1 MKKFLAII
9 LAMAMCISLLPAAY
23 AEGTGETETEV
34 IKYTFAS
41 SAYGKDERIARA
53 DLEALTLSEIVSGA
67 PWRVDGH
74 RYIESESVETDSVT
88 WQVHKDRINSKSA
101 VFVIELTVPSGGTY
115 IPSLKYTTHSTGF
128 IADVYLVPKTEETP
142 EFSVSDD
149 KAGDWDTWNYLRNT
163 LSETGRASYKLGNV
177 DFYSPSKDSAKTPFS
192 ERTFEADSTYYLFF
206 DAVDVNEN
214 CTVDQYNAYI
224 NSFTLTPKTDNTPT
238 DYEYNFTVSAL
249 SESETSFG
257 YSDLRTKTMTDVR
270 SSVSDPWKW
279 AGFAYTKNLYCK
291 ATGVQMYIDRGRV
304 ESGSSYV
311 ALELEVKNG
320 GKYVPSLVY
329 KTDGGSPK
337 ADVYLIKNDGTVLDG
352 GKDTGSNATI
362 VNYVTKWK
370 NGGVSGYQL
379 ADDAVFSATEEATVT
394 FNECTLDSD
403 STYYLIFNFVG
414 YEGEVED
421 KYQFCYHAK
430 SFTLTDPES
439 IVADELESIE
449 LSSDATTIFV
459 GSEMK
464 LSANGIYTVS
474 GKKPLTENL
483 EYTSSDD
490 DTAMVS
496 DDGTVKAVG
505 EGTVR
510 ITATLSGTDM
520 SAYIDVTVTEKPRAT
535 REYKYLFDRSAYGA
549 SSNISWTQLAEKTP
563 DDVVNGDAWC
573 GAGTRYIDNLSADDG
588 GLYLNA
594 GSGRADSGVGCL
606 AVEFELN
613 EPGTFIPALNY
624 TAAPSSPIVDIYLVK
639 KTEDT
644 PQFEFATPKPGDINL
659 YSYVIGLDDKY
670 KIANLDMF
678 AETKTVKKLVLPE
691 RVISEAGTY
700 YLIFRTVGKN
710 DGFVAAS
717 SKLLEMTICSF
728 SMKPPAGDFDKIELS
743 VENLIN
749 ESDPMPNMTQRQLEY
764 KLCDDV
770 GIELDEID
778 EEKLSVEFSSDNE
791 NVASVSETGLIKAVS
806 NGKTMLKADVTYD
819 GETRSA
825 TFNLVVAPAGRNLM
839 SDDKYNSD
847 FERGEENWPWA
858 AQIKTGPKN
867 PGGAMWNTVE
877 LAEDPTIDGNH
888 AVKYTIYPDVSAN
901 DEYERRGATPSFS
914 FNKND
919 GNRIKVTPGK
929 FYMLSFDVRLEDWV
943 KPANASHLHLGVT
956 LYPYTANTSA
966 GTLIAG
972 AYDIMNPFLETDFV
986 EKYSENGWVK
996 VSHPVF
1002 VPQDGVYDGYES
1014 IYLQP
1019 SIGINTPDV
1028 NASALAGY
1036 GGVLWLDNIEIREV
1050 GFKDIEMVV
1059 DGDIS
1064 SGTGRSVSI
1073 SLRPR
1078 TSTDDYISVM
1088 DYDSLGVDF
1097 NSSDTDIIS
1106 DIGYITTNET
1116 WNGSSHFYGTAEASL
1131 GGINGRTVLTSKM
1144 TINGVTREG
1153 IKVVDVS
1160 GFTHR
1165 LFSISAKELSLQ
1177 MGENPAGLEISG
1189 LMTDKTPAD
1198 LTDARITYRSLTPD
1212 VVSVDNNGVV
1222 TPVGI
1227 GEGIVSVSALL
1238 DGVMKSCEVKV
1249 FVAPRDGDEISDVVF
1264 YIQPEIQRGR
1274 EEIISLG
1281 MVTKQGDSVYPSY
1294 FTACSDED
1302 NYILWDISSA
1312 AADKFEIID
1321 NERIKAS
1328 ADVGTTASIT
1338 ASGKF
1343 NGTEF
1348 DFGTSADVKVIAASL
1363 SDYTLNFAIT
1373 QKSNAFDVNLAE
1385 DGWEIDREAS
1395 ELNKQMPT
1403 LNNRGLA
1410 FIPRRSGTSIVI
1422 KINIPHDGYY
1432 KPMFMGRS
1440 AGYGSAENVDIYV
1453 DGVYAG
1459 NYCFY
1464 YKGLSVDIPV
1474 ETYRAFYLEEGTH
1487 TFSFNI
1493 MPNYMTVI
1501 TPEGVEQNLNNSY
1514 HTTDFRSIRFKAVA
1528 SPAEIEAVGA
1538 EDNYSVM
1545 LGTTQKIGATIEFS
1559 DGISYEWKTSLEGAE
1574 DDYKLTY
1581 DVLDGS
1587 EYITVSDAGEI
1598 TAGEAAGT
1606 ATVKVT
1612 AWQKVEGNWQ
1622 AKKEKTVSVMT
1633 YDGAVLGSIKLLADS
1648 LAMKPDD
1655 ESGRTIRAVGY
1666 TLDGTEVDISGRD
1679 DLVWEYDSVQTV
1691 VSFTHNAANEII
1703 AYPHPS
1709 KTEGEVKVTA
1719 KLDIDAN
1726 GAVEDDEQAT
1736 AYVTVT
1742 NGKAGRT
1749 FYTDERVANARENI
1763 RKYEWAK
1770 DEMEAVVDIADKY
1783 VELGMEYVWKM
1794 LVGEGVPRTIQ
1805 VGRYSDQYQGFCRYC
1820 GAEQDIYPWT
1830 TNMVTRPWKIQCPD
1844 CKRLFPSND
1853 FSKFYE
1859 LGIGDDGI
1867 FSRKIA
1873 LEKHHK
1879 MFVCPDG
1886 ENCTCAGTGAEEG
1899 SDEWYKYYGYGLGY
1913 LKNDTYKELYTA
1925 GNKLNEIDPFWY
1937 NADLD
1942 KDGKADEVRR
1952 EFEEGYTAADGTR
1965 VTGGMLWGVDDGY
1978 GYRSR
1983 FKDNTGMPFLYN
1995 YIAYYNHMAFW
2006 WVGEKHI
2013 CTALSNLSLAYVYTG
2028 DKKYGNIG
2036 AVLVDRL
2043 ADVYAEYDVR
2053 DWPKKDYK
2061 GEGIDWKANGHY
2073 PGGGNV
2079 GKMTNYIWE
2088 AELSGFWAL
2097 AYDAFYDRYD
2107 DPEVVEFIQ
2116 NKAYREYPGILQH
2129 QVTGEARSKA
2139 TPGEIRATIEKDLIW
2154 EIFESAK
2161 CSDVY
2166 GNFGMSQEALAQ
2178 TAVVYDREPGTT
2190 EIIDYIFADV
2200 VTDGRSYR
2208 YGDGVGRK
2216 FVDDVDRDGF
2226 GYESSG
2232 SYNKSWVENSLA
2244 FAEALALYKGE
2255 GRDLWRN
2262 PKFVKMYSPW
2272 NAMQQ
2277 VHRGQE
2283 SIGDQGLMGSFRV
2296 LPNRA
2301 YELLTGFRNIENV
2314 VEEIEEELE
2323 NASLSDSERTE
2334 LEETRTAL
2342 RDTAAKTIQLV
2353 FENFTDGG
2361 DFSDFHYDIFT
2372 KNPESVQQD
2381 AKRYIEE
2388 YGEYDWDKSALLAGY
2403 GFASLRGGSLYE
2415 SVSAGAIRD
2424 TTHDFWMYFGGG
2436 STSHKQPDGLN
2447 IGINAYGISI
2457 SSDNGYPEYTGAWP
2471 HRHQY
2476 TATTLAHNTV
2486 VVDEKSQITLDKPG
2500 ESLHFEGKDSR
2511 VKLMD
2516 VDYSDVY
2523 VETDEYRRTVVSIDY
2538 DDEISYGIDFFKVLG
2553 GNDHIYSF
2561 HASSDTVY
2569 DTNLSLTEQKDNNG
2583 NFIGSYAGADAPFGD
2598 DPWSDTS
2605 NAYKKL
2611 KYPVG
2616 YTWYKNIRKDEN
2628 PNQTFFVDYNIKDVM
2643 NLSRNP
2649 KNEMDIHLRV
2659 TAVNDWNPDE
2669 VTLSSAVPN
2678 RTDEAMKYIKEFEYM
2693 FIRRKGKTLDTL
2705 FTTVL
2710 EPYNKERYI
2719 KNIERIDIARKD
2731 GSDIKANEAVA
2742 LKITLRDGRV
2752 DYVTYATDTDM
2763 AYTITDNT
2771 QNGNGYSFDFQGFV
2785 GVWTL
2790 NGEEKVYS
2798 YLHDGTMLADV
2809 ATNGSLEGT
2818 VKDFTRELSFSNKLE
2833 VNFDRTVSDEE
2844 MQLLAAE
2851 DTGLA
2856 ERLIVVEHPK
2866 TGKAAYTIKGV
2877 EFYPDGEG
2885 ATIDLGDVTTIASY
2899 KDYEAETYNYYISED
2914 APFVIPIS
2922 YEDDRAPV
2930 FEKDSYDATTSA
2942 GSTIKVNVS
2951 AVSQVEEGDASIVYT
2966 ARTLPRGASLNEDG
2980 VVTWKPDA
2988 SQVGENLVAVDATDS
3003 LGRTSTMY
3011 FVITVYGSTT
3021 GKPSTENTGTQGEG
3035 TSGGGG
3041 GGGGVAPGTSDKTNN
3056 GETDTS
3062 DESLLLEEK
3071 VPSTGE
3077 ADEVENGNIPQF
3089 IDLGNHAWAADAINS
3104 LADEGKIKGTS
3115 ENTFSPANNI
3125 TRADFALLLVRAFKL
3140 SSDNTEN
3147 FADVMVNDYYASE
3160 LAIARNTGIVNGI
3173 GDNKYAPRNTITRQD
3188 MMVIVYR
3195 ALQAFLREEGGPS
3208 NDGGRKMTDV
3218 SDSNNVAL
3226 GSLSLATLD
3235 SSLPEGASAEQYPDY
3250 DTIAPYAQ
3258 DAVSALIGAG
3268 LVNGKSGRIAPTDY
3282 TTRAE
3287 VAVLIKRILDYIK

>member
-1 MKKFLAII
+1 MDEETGAITYEFTPASHGAGNSWVERRGTHNSTFLNYPGEPTDEECKWAYLGTTTYSHNSGGYHSYISGDNGLFTQMTVPADGW
-9 LAMAMCISLLPAAY
+9 LAVKIYVPEDGVYEISGTAYSNSGTSKQEMYILPAEA
-23 AEGTGETETEV
+23 
-34 IKYTFAS
+34 KFDYTNEATYGAVEYNSTTALYERKNAPSFTQLQIPD
-41 SAYGKDERIARA
+41 SAYVGWSDIYASPETVKELDNSNYKRMK
-53 DLEALTLSEIVSGA
+53 LSQGDYIV
-67 PWRVDGH
+67 
-74 RYIESESVETDSVT
+74 I
-88 WQVHKDRINSKSA
+88 
-101 VFVIELTVPSGGTY
+101 
-115 IPSLKYTTHSTGF
+115 
-128 IADVYLVPKTEETP
+128 
-142 EFSVSDD
+142 
-149 KAGDWDTWNYLRNT
+149 LRNAT
-163 LSETGRASYKLGNV
+163 EDADKRLALASL
-177 DFYSPSKDSAKTPFS
+177 
-192 ERTFEADSTYYLFF
+192 
-206 DAVDVNEN
+206 
-214 CTVDQYNAYI
+214 
-224 NSFTLTPKTDNTPT
+224 TLTPVPLDTTGEVEFIFNKESHNSTSSKIEFGSTWDAAYIEYREGSDNIGYKWAYRGSTTYSHNTSGYMTMINDDGLFTQMTVPA
-238 DYEYNFTVSAL
+238 DGWLAIQVYVPESGIYNISGTAYTSSSSCKNQAMYMVPMDEEISAK
-249 SESETSFG
+249 FAKG
-257 YSDLRTKTMTDVR
+257 NTDVYGEVYLSDETDGNGNKLYLR
-270 SSVSDPWKW
+270 SGAKS
-279 AGFAYTKNLYCK
+279 FAELGISEDYR
-291 ATGVQMYIDRGRV
+291 I
-304 ESGSSYV
+304 GSSDIYTSNTKINEFRSLNTENYKETELKKGDYILLLRNDTEKSGCRLSIGKLKLSPRI
-311 ALELEVKNG
+311 ALTCTPGFV
-320 GKYVPSLVY
+320 LV
-329 KTDGGSPK
+329 G
-337 ADVYLIKNDGTVLDG
+337 NDGKLSCVV
-352 GKDTGSNATI
+352 KDE
-362 VNYVTKWK
+362 W
-370 NGGVSGYQL
+370 GVEIK
-379 ADDAVFSATEEATVT
+379 DAVVTYSTTDTDIISLDNSEKTFRGINAGTAEIKAEATVG
-394 FNECTLDSD
+394 EKTLYGCLS
-403 STYYLIFNFVG
+403 V
-414 YEGEVED
+414 EV
-421 KYQFCYHAK
+421 KHAG
-430 SFTLTDPES
+430 TLTLCD
-439 IVADELESIE
+439 VA
-449 LSSDATTIFV
+449 
-459 GSEMK
+459 G
-464 LSANGIYTVS
+464 
-474 GKKPLTENL
+474 TENDPIARYSIQQVEPVL
-483 EYTSSDD
+483 NDQSGEIIKGDKLAEAADVVLHCIMGNEDIGGYYD
-490 DTAMVS
+490 S
-496 DDGTVKAVG
+496 DDGKWYIDFCG
-505 EGTVR
+505 EGS
-510 ITATLSGTDM
+510 TAEVYAEISYPGKDK
-520 SAYIDVTVTEKPRAT
+520 VTTEK
-535 REYKYLFDRSAYGA
+535 K
-549 SSNISWTQLAEKTP
+549 
-563 DDVVNGDAWC
+563 
-573 GAGTRYIDNLSADDG
+573 
-588 GLYLNA
+588 
-594 GSGRADSGVGCL
+594 
-606 AVEFELN
+606 
-613 EPGTFIPALNY
+613 
-624 TAAPSSPIVDIYLVK
+624 
-639 KTEDT
+639 
-644 PQFEFATPKPGDINL
+644 
-659 YSYVIGLDDKY
+659 
-670 KIANLDMF
+670 
-678 AETKTVKKLVLPE
+678 
-691 RVISEAGTY
+691 TY
-700 YLIFRTVGKN
+700 Y
-710 DGFVAAS
+710 VA
-717 SKLLEMTICSF
+717 E
-728 SMKPPAGDFDKIELS
+728 
-743 VENLIN
+743 
-749 ESDPMPNMTQRQLEY
+749 
-764 KLCDDV
+764 
-770 GIELDEID
+770 
-778 EEKLSVEFSSDNE
+778 
-791 NVASVSETGLIKAVS
+791 
-806 NGKTMLKADVTYD
+806 
-819 GETRSA
+819 
-825 TFNLVVAPAGRNLM
+825 AGRNLM

-847 FERGEENWPWA
+847 FERGEGNWPWA

-867 PGGAMWNTVE
+867 PGGALWNTIE
-877 LAEDPTIDGNH
+877 LAEDPTIAGNH

-914 FNKND
+914 FNAND

-929 FYMLSFDVRLEDWV
+929 LYTLSFDARIKDWI
-943 KPANASHLHLGVT
+943 KPASASHLQLNVT

-966 GTLIAG
+966 GKLIAG
-972 AYDIMNPFLETDFV
+972 AYDIMNPFAETDFV

-996 VSHPVF
+996 VSVPVL

-1019 SIGINTPDV
+1019 SIGINTPNAD
-1028 NASALAGY
+1028 ASALAGY
-1036 GGVLWLDNIEIREV
+1036 GGELWLDNIEIREV

-1064 SGTGRSVSI
+1064 SGAGRNVSV

-1078 TSTDDYISVM
+1078 TSTDDYISIM
-1088 DYDSLGVDF
+1088 DYDSFGVDF

-1106 DIGYITTNET
+1106 DIGYITTTET
-1116 WNGSSHFYGTAEASL
+1116 FNGSSHFYGSAEASL
-1131 GGINGRTVLTSKM
+1131 GGINGRAVLTSKM

-1153 IKVVDVS
+1153 VKAVDVT

-1165 LFSISAKELSLQ
+1165 LFGISAKELSLQ

-1189 LMTDKTPAD
+1189 LMTDKMPAD
-1198 LTDARITYRSLTPD
+1198 LTNADITYRSLTPD
-1212 VVSVDNNGVV
+1212 IVSVDNNGVV

-1227 GEGIVSVSALL
+1227 GEGIISVSALL

-1249 FVAPRDGDEISDVVF
+1249 PVAPRDGDEISDVLF

-1281 MVTKQGDSVYPSY
+1281 MVTKQGNNVYPSY
-1294 FTACSDED
+1294 FTVCSDED

-1321 NERIKAS
+1321 NERIKAN

-1338 ASGKF
+1338 ASGRF

-1348 DFGTSADVKVIAASL
+1348 DFGASADVKVIAANL
-1363 SDYTLNFAIT
+1363 LDYTLNFEAT
-1373 QKSNAFDVNLAE
+1373 QKNNAFDVNLAE

-1395 ELNKQMPT
+1395 ELNSKIPT
-1403 LNNRGLA
+1403 LNNMGMS
-1410 FIPRRSGTSIVI
+1410 FIPGRSGTRIVI

-1432 KPMFMGRS
+1432 KPIFMGRS
-1440 AGYGSAENVDIYV
+1440 AGYQSAENVDIYV

-1464 YKGLSVDIPV
+1464 YKGATFDIPP

-1501 TPEGVEQNLNNSY
+1501 NPEGVEQNLNNSY
-1514 HTTDFRSIRFKAVA
+1514 HTTDFRSIRFTAVA

-1538 EDNYSVM
+1538 GDNYSLM

-1559 DGISYEWKTSLEGAE
+1559 DGISYEWKTSLEGTD
-1574 DDYKLTY
+1574 DDYMLTY
-1581 DVLDGS
+1581 DILDGS
-1587 EYITVSDAGEI
+1587 EYITVSEAGEI
-1598 TAGEAAGT
+1598 TAGEVAGA
-1606 ATVKVT
+1606 ATVKIT
-1612 AWQKVEGNWQ
+1612 AWQNVEGDWQ
-1622 AKKEKTVSVMT
+1622 AKKEKNVSVMT
-1633 YDGAVLGSIKLLADS
+1633 YDGAVLGSIKLIADS

-1703 AYPHPS
+1703 ARPHPS

-1726 GAVEDDEQAT
+1726 GEVEDDEQAV

-1763 RKYEWAK
+1763 QKYDWAK
-1770 DEMEAVVDIADKY
+1770 AEMEAVVDIADKY

-1794 LVGEGVPRTIQ
+1794 LVGEGVPRAIQ
-1805 VGRYSDQYQGFCRYC
+1805 VGNYSDQYQGFCRYC

-1830 TNMVTRPWKIQCPD
+1830 TSMVTRPWKIQCPD

-1886 ENCTCAGTGAEEG
+1886 ENCTCTGTKAEEG

-1925 GNKLNEIDPFWY
+1925 GNELNEIDPFWY

-1942 KDGKADEVRR
+1942 KDGKADKVRR

-1983 FKDNTGMPFLYN
+1983 FKDNTGKPFLYN
-1995 YIAYYNHMAFW
+1995 YIAYYNHQAFW

-2013 CTALSNLSLAYVYTG
+2013 YTALSNLSLAYVYTG
-2028 DKKYGNIG
+2028 DKKYGNLG
-2036 AVLVDRL
+2036 AILVDRL
-2043 ADVYAEYDVR
+2043 ADVYAEFDVR
-2053 DWPKKDYK
+2053 DWSSKDYK

-2073 PGGGNV
+2073 AGAGNV

-2088 AELSGFWAL
+2088 AELAGFWAL
-2097 AYDAFYDRYD
+2097 AYDAFWDRYD

-2139 TPGEIRATIEKDLIW
+2139 TPGGIRETIEKDLIW

-2190 EIIDYIFADV
+2190 EIVDYIFADV
-2200 VTDGRSYR
+2200 VTDGRWFR
-2208 YGDGVGRK
+2208 LGDGAGRK

-2232 SYNKSWVENSLA
+2232 SYNQSWVKNCLA

-2255 GRDLWRN
+2255 GYDLWRN

-2296 LPNRA
+2296 LPDQA
-2301 YELLTGFRNIENV
+2301 YELLVGFKNIENTA
-2314 VEEIEEELE
+2314 EEIEEELE
-2323 NASLSDSERTE
+2323 DASLSDSERKE

-2342 RDTAAKTIQLV
+2342 RDTAARIIQLV

-2361 DFSDFHYDIFT
+2361 DFLDMHYDIFT

-2381 AKRYIEE
+2381 AERYIEE

-2415 SVSAGAIRD
+2415 SVGAGGIRD

-2436 STSHKQPDGLN
+2436 ETSHKQLDGLN
-2447 IGINAYGISI
+2447 IGINAYGISV

-2471 HRHQY
+2471 HRQQY
-2476 TATTLAHNTV
+2476 TRTTLAHNTV
-2486 VVDEKSQITLDKPG
+2486 VVNEKNQVGLEKGG
-2500 ESLHFEGKDSR
+2500 ETLHFEAKDSR

-2538 DDEISYGIDFFKVLG
+2538 DDEVSYGIDFFKVLG

-2583 NFIGSYAGADAPFGD
+2583 NFIGTYAGADVPFGD
-2598 DPWSDTS
+2598 DPWSDNS

-2611 KYPVG
+2611 KYPLG

-2628 PNQTFFVDYNIKDVM
+2628 PNQSFFVDYNIKDVM

-2678 RTDEAMKYIKEFEYM
+2678 RKEEAMRYIKEFEYM
-2693 FIRRKGKTLDTL
+2693 FIRRKGETLDTL

-2742 LKITLRDGRV
+2742 LKITLCDGRV

-2798 YLHDGTMLADV
+2798 YLHDGTLLADV

-2833 VNFDRTVSDEE
+2833 VEFDRTVSGEE
-2844 MQLLAAE
+2844 MQMLAAE

-2856 ERLIVVEHPK
+2856 ERLIVVEHPEM
-2866 TGKAAYTIKGV
+2866 GQVAYTIKGV

-2899 KDYEAETYNYYISED
+2899 KDYEAGTYNYYISED

-2930 FEKDSYDATTSA
+2930 FEKTSYDATTSA

-2951 AVSQVEEGDASIVYT
+2951 AVSQIEEGDTSIAYA

-2980 VVTWKPDA
+2980 TVTWKPDA

-3041 GGGGVAPGTSDKTNN
+3041 GGGGAAPETSDKTNN
-3056 GETDTS
+3056 DETDTS

-3077 ADEVENGNIPQF
+3077 ADEVENGNVPQF
-3089 IDLGNHAWAADAINS
+3089 VDLDNHAWAADAINS
-3104 LADEGKIKGTS
+3104 LADEGIIKGTS

-3140 SSDNTEN
+3140 SSDDTEN
-3147 FADVMVNDYYASE
+3147 FADVSASDYFASE
-3160 LAIARNTGIVNGI
+3160 LAVARNTGIVNGI

-3268 LVNGKSGRIAPTDY
+3268 LVNGKNGHIAPTDY

-3287 VAVLIKRILDYIK
+3287 VSVLVKRILEYIKMEEK